1 MLQFFSTLLSLI
13 FIFII
18 LNSFGYTLLKILR
31 ANNYF
36 YLTPI
41 FGYSIII
48 ILINYCYFAFNLT
61 SIKISYTIFVLFL
74 FIFLINLFLFR
85 ITFIK
90 NTINNVFLVL
100 PLLII
105 FLLIAKFLGEQYY
118 VFRGNAWDYFG
129 YITSANLSSD
139 YNYIKIKELLN
150 INDLQTQ
157 NMYFDRS
164 LKWFVTFPVFSSVF
178 GIFINSLNF
187 NIFFEFYLFKVII
200 FCLYFLSIYALFKIL
215 FKFSFVKSFFISF
228 VLVFSFYSYFIYE
241 IDSLRQLSTLNIF
254 ISFLIL
260 FQKVIKK
267 NTFDYK
273 EISLIY
279 ILLSVLYL
287 MYNEL
292 LFFVLFIVFISLF
305 FDKNFKKLLN
315 LSNIKILFLGLFIF
329 LLSAGPSFLIMYEV
343 LISQFSLG
351 ISLKP
356 IWYVYFGSFIF
367 GRISPDLFN
376 QEFIN
381 HMAAQL
387 HSDINIIEFFSIIIT
402 SFDKFELTYV
412 FFNIIPSFFGFYYLT
427 DIPIS
432 ENFDFVYKISLALFG
447 IFLIYIYFKNLKF
460 LFKTKR
466 SNLLIFKSLNICFF
480 LIFFIFFFQAKIFAI
495 IKLILYFFIIFF
507 IPIFIN
513 LKNNKI
519 RIYLCILAL
528 IFPIYKFSNFNNG
541 ITRADSFPS
550 IQLIETKKNYN
561 WVYNHKQYTECDKI
575 NLNIK
580 DEITNNKYHTP
591 ENVLNYFKYHYLV
604 LNLLNNNFDFK
615 DSDTLINFD
624 KKKSINLC
632 EINEEKI
639 N

>member
-1 MLQFFSTLLSLI
+1 MLQFFLTLLPLI
-13 FIFII
+13 FILLIF
-18 LNSFGYTLLKILR
+18 NSFGFFLLKTIR

-41 FGYSIII
+41 FGYSITI

-61 SIKISYTIFVLFL
+61 STKISYIIFVLFF
-74 FIFLINLFLFR
+74 FIFLVNIILFR
-85 ITFIK
+85 IAFIK
-90 NTINNVFLVL
+90 NTLNNIFLVL
-100 PLLII
+100 PILIL
-105 FLLIAKFLGEQYY
+105 FLLIAHFLGEQYY

-129 YITSANLSSD
+129 YITSANLTSD
-139 YNYIKIKELLN
+139 YDYIKIKELLN
-150 INDLQTQ
+150 INDSQTQ

-178 GIFINSLNF
+178 GVFVNYLKF
-187 NIFFEFYLFKVII
+187 NIFLEFYLFKALT
-200 FCLYFLSIYALFKIL
+200 FCLYFLSVYALFKIL

-228 VLVFSFYSYFIYE
+228 VLVFSFYSFFIYE

-260 FQKVIKK
+260 FQKVIV
-267 NTFDYK
+267 NNIFDRK

-292 LFFVLFIVFISLF
+292 LFFILFIVFISLF
-305 FDKNFKKLLN
+305 FDKNFKKLSN
-315 LSNIKILFLGLFIF
+315 LSNIKILFVGLFIF
-329 LLSAGPSFLIMYEV
+329 LLFTGPSFLIMYEV
-343 LISQFSLG
+343 LISQLTLG

-381 HMAAQL
+381 YMATQL
-387 HSDINIIEFFSIIIT
+387 HTDVNIIEFVSIILT
-402 SFDKFELTYV
+402 SIEKFELTYV
-412 FFNIIPSFFGFYYLT
+412 FFNIIPSFFGFYFLT
-427 DIPIS
+427 DIPIPG
-432 ENFDFVYKISLALFG
+432 NLTFVYKILLALFG
-447 IFLIYIYFKNLKF
+447 IFLTYIYLKNLKF
-460 LFKTKR
+460 LFQVKK
-466 SNLLIFKSLNICFF
+466 SNLLIFKSLNICFY
-480 LIFFIFFFQAKIFAI
+480 LIFFIFLFQAKIFAI

-507 IPIFIN
+507 IPIFLN

-528 IFPIYKFSNFNNG
+528 IFPIYKFSNFNDG

-550 IQLIETKKNYN
+550 IQLIETKKNYS
-561 WVYNHKQYTECDKI
+561 WDYNNEQYSECYEI
-575 NLNIK
+575 NLNIN
-580 DEITNNKYHTP
+580 DEITNNEYHSP
-591 ENVLNYFKYHYLV
+591 ENVLNYFKYLYLV
-604 LNLLNNNFDFK
+604 LNLLNNNYDFK
-615 DSDTLINFD
+615 DSDTLINYEQE
-624 KKKSINLC
+624 KITKIC